1 MKTSELLLSS
11 LNITE
16 DDYSYKGLFI
26 LSSNSKSKQMDMSD
40 LDHDSRM
47 DDLKEYFGLDESSAE
62 IKVILMDMIFDKA
75 NISSVINE
83 GEDYEEKAKRK
94 KTERRASSLDMA

>member
-26 LSSNSKSKQMDMSD
+26 LSANSKSIQTDMSD
-40 LDHDSRM
+40 LENDSKM
-47 DDLKEYFGLDESSAE
+47 TDLKAFFSLEESIAE
-62 IKVILMDMIFDKA
+62 IRMILMDMIFDKA
-75 NISSVINE
+75 SISSIIIE
-83 GEDYEEKAKRK
+83 GENYEENARRK
-94 KTERRASSLDMA
+94 ITERRASSFDLA

>member
-26 LSSNSKSKQMDMSD
+26 LSANSKSRQMDMSD
-40 LDHDSRM
+40 LDNESKM
-47 DDLKEYFGLDESSAE
+47 AELKAFFSLDESIGE
-62 IKVILMDMIFDKA
+62 IRASLMDMIFDKA
-75 NISSVINE
+75 AISSVIIE
-83 GEDYEEKAKRK
+83 GEDYEENAKRK
-94 KTERRASSLDMA
+94 KTERRASSLDLA